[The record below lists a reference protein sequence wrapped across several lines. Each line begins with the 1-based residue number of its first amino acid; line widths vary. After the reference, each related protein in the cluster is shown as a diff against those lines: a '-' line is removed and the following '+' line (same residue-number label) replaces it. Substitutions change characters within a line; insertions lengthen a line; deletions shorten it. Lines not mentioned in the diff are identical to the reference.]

1 MTQRLGRQEEKKMS
15 NKVDYTKP
23 LETSDKVD
31 YTNSLE
37 KKEMEEK
44 ETVVT
49 PEKKEYLTKVTN
61 CDLLNVR
68 SKKSLKSD
76 VLLQLKKGQDVIVL
90 ESFDEGDK
98 KFVKVDLGDDAVGY
112 VRTEYLHDIKE

>member
-1 MTQRLGRQEEKKMS
+1 MTQRPGRQEEKKMS

-23 LETSDKVD
+23 LE
-31 YTNSLE
+31 
-37 KKEMEEK
+37 MEEM

-49 PEKKEYLTKVTN
+49 LEKKAYLTKVTN

-76 VLLQLKKGQDVIVL
+76 VLLQFKKGQEIIVL
-90 ESFDEGDK
+90 ESFVEGDK
-98 KFVKVDLGDDAVGY
+98 KFVKVDLGDDTVGY